1 MTTGYRELAAI
12 LRTAILQGEYAEGT
26 TLPKQD
32 EIATLHGVNIKTVRQ
47 AVRILEAEGL
57 VTPVSSARACR

>member
-47 AVRILEAEGL
+47 AVRILEAK
-57 VTPVSSARACR
+57 VS